1 MSAIFKREF
10 KTYFTSPIGY
20 IILAMIFF
28 ISGRRA
34 SVRFS
39 TLTWAALAMAG
50 IMTFFIGSLV

>member
-28 ISGRRA
+28 ISG
-34 SVRFS
+34 
-39 TLTWAALAMAG
+39 L
-50 IMTFFIGSLV
+50 IFIWPT